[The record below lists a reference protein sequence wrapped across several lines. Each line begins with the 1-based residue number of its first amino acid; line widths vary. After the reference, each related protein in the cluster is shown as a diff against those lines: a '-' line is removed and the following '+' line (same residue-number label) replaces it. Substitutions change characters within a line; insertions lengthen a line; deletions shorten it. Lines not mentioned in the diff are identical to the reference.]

1 MKTLYFFILG
11 ANIYQFNSRFFTY
24 DYVKEGYKLLWIGY
38 KEDLEKILTKDD
50 QYPNERIFYRRIA
63 SNTNERTMIST
74 LSPKN
79 YYCVSIK

>member
-1 MKTLYFFILG
+1 MD
-11 ANIYQFNSRFFTY
+11 R
-24 DYVKEGYKLLWIGY
+24 Y

-50 QYPNERIFYRRIA
+50 QYPNERIFYRRIT

>member
-11 ANIYQFNSRFFTY
+11 LISINLIQDFFTY

>member
-11 ANIYQFNSRFFTY
+11 LISINLIQDFFTY
-24 DYVKEGYKLLWIGY
+24 DYVKEGYKLLWIRY

-63 SNTNERTMIST
+63 SNTNERTMISP